1 MKVII
6 AGGRDFT
13 NTQALIDFLIELQE
27 LNQLPVEFEI
37 VEGGA
42 RGADRCGHDIAKAT
56 GWRHTQFPADW
67 DRLGKRAGYVRNAE
81 MAEYAD
87 VLVACW
93 DSKSRGT
100 KHMIE
105 TMQKKGKPVH
115 VYSY

>member
-1 MKVII
+1 MRVII

-13 NTQALIDFLIELQE
+13 DAPALLNFLVELQE
-27 LNQLPVEFEI
+27 LNQLPETFEI
-37 VEGGA
+37 VSGAA
-42 RGADRCGHDIAKAT
+42 RGADKCGEIIANSADFKC
-56 GWRHTQFPADW
+56 TQFPADW
-67 DRLGKRAGYVRNAE
+67 NRLGTRAGYVRNAE

-93 DSKSRGT
+93 DGHSRGT